1 MVCLIKPQFEA
12 GRDKVGKKGVVRD
25 RSVHIEVVRRIV
37 DYADMIG
44 FSVKGLTYSPIKGPE
59 GNIEYL
65 MWLEKRGEIPGEIL
79 DMPEKEAIDG
89 LQELVAAG
97 RGVSREEGQAA
108 RIEEL
113 VEAAHGALDEAK

>member
-25 RSVHIEVVRRIV
+25 RAVHIEVVRRIV

-44 FSVKGLTYSPIKGPE
+44 FCVKGLTYSPIKGPE

-65 MWLEKRGEIPGEIL
+65 MWLEKQGEGSPSVRKRG
-79 DMPEKEAIDG
+79 D
-89 LQELVAAG
+89 
-97 RGVSREEGQAA
+97 R
-108 RIEEL
+108 
-113 VEAAHGALDEAK
+113 